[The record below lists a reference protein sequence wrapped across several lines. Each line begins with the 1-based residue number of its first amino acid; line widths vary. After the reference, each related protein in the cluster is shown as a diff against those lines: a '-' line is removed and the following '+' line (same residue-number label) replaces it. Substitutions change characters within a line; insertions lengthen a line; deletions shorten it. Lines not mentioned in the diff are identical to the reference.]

1 MTATATW
8 SENEL
13 ADIDTR
19 DEVRISSLRG
29 DGTLSSSRIIWA
41 VRLGEDVY
49 VRSVNGRAAAWFR
62 STRAR
67 HEGRM
72 QVGGLS
78 KDVTFI
84 DIDEA
89 DEIEE
94 LIDKAYATKYRNY
107 ARSIIDHIN
116 SPEAR
121 AATIRLD
128 PR

>member
-13 ADIDTR
+13 AAVDTR

-62 STRAR
+62 GTRAR
-67 HEGRM
+67 HEGRI

-94 LIDKAYATKYRNY
+94 LIDKAYASKYRNY